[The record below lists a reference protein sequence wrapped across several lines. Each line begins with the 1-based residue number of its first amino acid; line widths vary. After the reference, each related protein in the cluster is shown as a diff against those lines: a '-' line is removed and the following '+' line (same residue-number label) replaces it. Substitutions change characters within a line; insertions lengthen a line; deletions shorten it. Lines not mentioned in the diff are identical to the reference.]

1 MGVLSH
7 AHRHALVRTAYI
19 PVYYAASTLVSTP
32 VFDLHTPSHLRSNS
46 RFTHTRH
53 SHIHRERETE
63 KESERERERREREG
77 REREREGRERERG
90 REVEGSRGDKSL
102 RRE

>member
-7 AHRHALVRTAYI
+7 PHAHPLVRTAYI
-19 PVYYAASTLVSTP
+19 PVYYAASTLVATP
-32 VFDLHTPSHLRSNS
+32 VFDPHTPSHLRSIAD
-46 RFTHTRH
+46 
-53 SHIHRERETE
+53 SHIPDIHTFTERE
-63 KESERERERREREG
+63 KKRKKARGRGREGRGREG
-77 REREREGRERERG
+77 REREKGERG